1 MPTRIEMI
9 FQFMVTLTA
18 NSNVLVNDPQQ
29 VYQLAAG
36 LADEYLK
43 NLG

>member
-1 MPTRIEMI
+1 
-9 FQFMVTLTA
+9 MVSLSA
-18 NSNVLVNDPQQ
+18 NSNVQVNDATQ